1 MTKRHQYLAL
11 SKITAG
17 MVLAAD
23 LLDKQGHVLLPA
35 GVTLSDSMLVS
46 IAQHH
51 VQQLSVVADDLPE
64 VDDTS
69 IQKAKLERLDKLF
82 RHTHGHEPTTTL
94 FDYMRAYRDVTP

>member
-1 MTKRHQYLAL
+1 MTKRHQYLPL

-17 MVLAAD
+17 RVLAAD

-35 GVTLSDSMLVS
+35 GVTLSESMLVS

-51 VQQLSVVADDLPE
+51 VQQLSVIADDLPE
-64 VDDTS
+64 VDDAS
-69 IQKAKLERLDKLF
+69 VQKAKLERLDQLF
-82 RHTHGHEPTTTL
+82 RHTHGHAPTTIL